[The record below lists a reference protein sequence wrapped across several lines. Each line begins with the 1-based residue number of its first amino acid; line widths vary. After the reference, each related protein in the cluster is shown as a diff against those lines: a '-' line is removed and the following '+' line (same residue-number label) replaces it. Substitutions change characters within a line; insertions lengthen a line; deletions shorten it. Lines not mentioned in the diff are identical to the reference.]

1 MTLSKT
7 KDEPTGHR
15 RKLSDEQDTTSY
27 SPGFFS
33 LTRRTATDDKN
44 NSDMVMSPI
53 HNLNSHAPQ
62 SPSQKMAPVKKH
74 RYHNNGNRPR
84 SKSES
89 ETSHHRSAPKK
100 KGTNS
105 PGGHYCHPVQSPTS
119 VTPYSPKY
127 RSLGKMWIRPVS
139 VKKNQWNQ
147 VIGPQQGTTPCSHP
161 PTMPLFPDF
170 GGQSTFSEKN
180 HHEGMMLHTTSRS
193 SSFVSYQRNS
203 ESSSSKKL
211 AFTFGESGKPI
222 TSSLLAKRH
231 SPTSVI

>member
-62 SPSQKMAPVKKH
+62 SPSEKMAPVKKH
-74 RYHNNGNRPR
+74 RYHNGNRPL

-100 KGTNS
+100 KVTNS

-127 RSLGKMWIRPVS
+127 RSLGKMWIRPV
-139 VKKNQWNQ
+139 
-147 VIGPQQGTTPCSHP
+147 
-161 PTMPLFPDF
+161 
-170 GGQSTFSEKN
+170 
-180 HHEGMMLHTTSRS
+180 
-193 SSFVSYQRNS
+193 
-203 ESSSSKKL
+203 
-211 AFTFGESGKPI
+211 
-222 TSSLLAKRH
+222 
-231 SPTSVI
+231 

>member
-7 KDEPTGHR
+7 KGEPTEYR

-53 HNLNSHAPQ
+53 HNLNSHPQ
-62 SPSQKMAPVKKH
+62 SPSEKMAPVKKH
-74 RYHNNGNRPR
+74 RYHNGNRPR

-89 ETSHHRSAPKK
+89 ETSHNRSAPKK

-105 PGGHYCHPVQSPTS
+105 PGGHYYHPLQSPTS

-170 GGQSTFSEKN
+170 GGHSTSFSEKN
-180 HHEGMMLHTTSRS
+180 HHEGMMLYTTSK
-193 SSFVSYQRNS
+193 SFSFDSYQRNS
-203 ESSSSKKL
+203 ESSSKKL

-222 TSSLLAKRH
+222 TSSSLAKRH

>member
-1 MTLSKT
+1 
-7 KDEPTGHR
+7 
-15 RKLSDEQDTTSY
+15 
-27 SPGFFS
+27 
-33 LTRRTATDDKN
+33 
-44 NSDMVMSPI
+44 MSPI
-53 HNLNSHAPQ
+53 HNLNSPPQ
-62 SPSQKMAPVKKH
+62 SPSEKMAPVKKYRH
-74 RYHNNGNRPR
+74 HNGNRPR

-105 PGGHYCHPVQSPTS
+105 PGGHYYHPLQSPTS

-170 GGQSTFSEKN
+170 GCQSTTPFSEKN
-180 HHEGMMLHTTSRS
+180 HHEGMMLHTTSKS
-193 SSFVSYQRNS
+193 SSFDSYQRNS
-203 ESSSSKKL
+203 ESSSKKL

-222 TSSLLAKRH
+222 ISSSLAKRH

>member
-7 KDEPTGHR
+7 KDVPTGHR

-53 HNLNSHAPQ
+53 HNLNSHAPR
-62 SPSQKMAPVKKH
+62 SPSEKMAITKKH
-74 RYHNNGNRPR
+74 RYHNGNRPR

-89 ETSHHRSAPKK
+89 ETSHNRSAPKK

-105 PGGHYCHPVQSPTS
+105 PGGHYYHPLQSPTS

-147 VIGPQQGTTPCSHP
+147 VIGPQQGTSPCSHP

-170 GGQSTFSEKN
+170 GGHSTPFSEKN
-180 HHEGMMLHTTSRS
+180 HHEGMMLYTTSKS
-193 SSFVSYQRNS
+193 SSFDSYQRNS
-203 ESSSSKKL
+203 ESSSKKL

-222 TSSLLAKRH
+222 TSSLAKRH